1 MKLCIGKK
9 IMTDAPQKN
18 ILAQGVIEAVCSSPE
33 KHTGKQQ
40 VDEAELR
47 IAHGLV
53 GDAHGGSRREVS
65 LLALEDIKNGQGH
78 LVLQPGDFAE
88 NLTTSGIQLEKLP
101 VGSKLHVGSQVILE
115 VTQIGKKCH
124 TKCEIFE
131 KLGDC
136 VMPKK
141 GIFARVVQ
149 GGVVSKG
156 CPILCLEDEG

>member
-1 MKLCIGKK
+1 MAHIEQGSH
-9 IMTDAPQKN
+9 
-18 ILAQGVIEAVCSSPE
+18 LAQGVIEAVCSSPT

-47 IAHGLV
+47 IGHGLV
-53 GDAHGGSRREVS
+53 GDAHGGSKREVS
-65 LLALEDIKNGQGH
+65 LLALEDIKSGQGH
-78 LVLQPGDFAE
+78 LFLQPGDFAE

-101 VGSKLHVGSQVILE
+101 VGTLLHIGSEVVLE

-141 GIFARVVQ
+141 GIFARVLQ
-149 GGVVSKG
+149 GGEVSKG
-156 CPILCLEDEG
+156 CPILCLEPEGY

>member
-1 MKLCIGKK
+1 MKDLAK
-9 IMTDAPQKN
+9 DA
-18 ILAQGVIEAVCSSPE
+18 ILAQGVVEAVCSSPE

-40 VDEAELR
+40 VNEAELQ
-47 IAHGLV
+47 IGHGLV
-53 GDAHGGSRREVS
+53 GDAHGGSKREVS
-65 LLALEDIKNGQGH
+65 LLALEDIKTGQGH
-78 LVLQPGDFAE
+78 LFLQPGDFAE
-88 NLTTSGIQLEKLP
+88 NLTTSSIQLEKLP
-101 VGSKLHVGSQVILE
+101 VGTQLYVGSQVVLE

-124 TKCEIFE
+124 TKCEIFH

-156 CPILCLEDEG
+156 CPIVCIRTED